1 MGSLLRRYHEAGVV
15 GLAVASVMLAMLTHA
30 SSLKLAK
37 HEAAVRIALEAES
50 LLEKQ
55 VFGTVPR
62 DPEYYRAKW
71 RQIANDFYAKHPVE
85 RLITDASL
93 PDVVTASLS
102 DKADSAAELAS
113 AGVVIAPA
121 SHVKATEAAPPV
133 ENELRGEKDK
143 VSEQVKPESSGATS
157 DSGNVANAAV
167 AARYQA
173 LGGSAIVASLAAG
186 LLACW
191 LFCST
196 WPPQSTDSPADQRKT
211 VALSDALRLELPSEW
226 VCVRP
231 PLKQRLRAAIVAG
244 SYVAPWFAI
253 WTIVR

>member
-1 MGSLLRRYHEAGVV
+1 MGSLLRRYHEAAIV
-15 GLAVASVMLAMLTHA
+15 GLAVASVMLAMLAHA

-37 HEAAVRIALEAES
+37 HEAAVRLALEENT
-50 LLEKQ
+50 LPEKKG
-55 VFGTVPR
+55 FGTVPR

-85 RLITDASL
+85 RSVTDASS

-102 DKADSAAELAS
+102 DKADPAAEAAS
-113 AGVVIAPA
+113 VGRVVTPA
-121 SHVKATEAAPPV
+121 SHVKASDAALLGEEGNA
-133 ENELRGEKDK
+133 ENSGSAIYPEELPK
-143 VSEQVKPESSGATS
+143 V
-157 DSGNVANAAV
+157 AV
-167 AARYQA
+167 SAHVQSPRRYRS

-191 LFCST
+191 FFCST
-196 WPPQSTDSPADQRKT
+196 WPPRSTESGANQLKT
-211 VALSDALRLELPSEW
+211 VALSEALRLELPSEW

-231 PLKQRLRAAIVAG
+231 PLKQRLRAAIVVG
-244 SYVAPWFAI
+244 SYVVPWIAI